1 MTNTVSLGPL
11 QCNEVAGMMS
21 VFDWSEIS
29 STERDRNWS
38 GREWFVVRKAEV
50 RMSVD
55 QTLVPVVK
63 MGVEAREQVLTKAG
77 LEDAAVTAN
86 THPLK
91 NLGTQMERERERV
104 DGWRFSLWHW

>member
-1 MTNTVSLGPL
+1 
-11 QCNEVAGMMS
+11 MMS
-21 VFDWSEIS
+21 VFDWSEVS

-63 MGVEAREQVLTKAG
+63 MGVEAREQNPDQDWAG
-77 LEDAAVTAN
+77 RCSCDGKHTSIEESWW
-86 THPLK
+86 LK
-91 NLGTQMERERERV
+91 V
-104 DGWRFSLWHW
+104 SSIV